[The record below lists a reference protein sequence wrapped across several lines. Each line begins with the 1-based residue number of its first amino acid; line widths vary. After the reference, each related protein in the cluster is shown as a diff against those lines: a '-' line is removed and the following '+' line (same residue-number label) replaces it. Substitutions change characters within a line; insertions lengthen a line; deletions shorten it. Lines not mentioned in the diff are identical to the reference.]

1 MGNIISNP
9 SVYTGDEKSKRKRLM
24 EFLPYVSEDHQEE
37 LANIDGYYILGDKDM
52 AEIDVVKTFGDNPGT
67 VADLHEL
74 ARNSQPVCFDG
85 LKVISN
91 KTVNTQLSMGH
102 HLQMGKRDRNVYRL
116 NLTYLRD
123 MNVHPLTG
131 MSAITIDSKSII
143 IHVFRGIPVGGCG
156 GVGQSWWLL
165 CRNESV
171 PLQTPEM
178 QELHDLRV

>member
-24 EFLPYVSEDHQEE
+24 EFRPCASEAHQEGQTSF
-37 LANIDGYYILGDKDM
+37 DGYFILGDKEM
-52 AEIDVVKTFGDNPGT
+52 AELDVIKTFGDNPGT
-67 VADLHEL
+67 VADLHEM

-102 HLQMGKRDRNVYRL
+102 HLQMGKRDRNVYCL
-116 NLTYLRD
+116 NLTYIRD

-131 MSAITIDSKSII
+131 TCI
-143 IHVFRGIPVGGCG
+143 
-156 GVGQSWWLL
+156 
-165 CRNESV
+165 CR
-171 PLQTPEM
+171 
-178 QELHDLRV
+178 R